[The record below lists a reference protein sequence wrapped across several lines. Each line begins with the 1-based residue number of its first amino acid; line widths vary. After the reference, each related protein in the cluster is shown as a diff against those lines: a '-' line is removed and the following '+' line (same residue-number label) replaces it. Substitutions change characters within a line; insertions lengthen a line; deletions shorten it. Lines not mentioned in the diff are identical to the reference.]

1 MSSLRIINNAI
12 GKENEMKL
20 ISEFTETNLECL
32 IEKKDNGEKKYV
44 IEGVFAQADQKNR
57 NGRVYPKPIMEKA
70 VNAYVE
76 TQVSK
81 KRAVGELNHPE
92 GPTVNLDKVSHLITD
107 LRFEGNDVVGKAQIL
122 DTPMGKIVK
131 GLLDGGVQL
140 GVSTRGMGSLEQRNG
155 AMYVKDD
162 FILST
167 VDIVQDPSTPDAF
180 VNGIMEG
187 VDWVWNNG
195 IIQSQVIE
203 KMETEIKKAPRKN
216 LYEVQVREFKNFLS
230 LLKQNR

>member
-1 MSSLRIINNAI
+1 
-12 GKENEMKL
+12 MKL
-20 ISEFTETNLECL
+20 ISEFKESDLEC
-32 IEKKDNGEKKYV
+32 IVEKKENGDKNYV
-44 IEGVFAQADQKNR
+44 IEGIFIQTESKNR
-57 NGRVYPKPIMEKA
+57 NGRIYPKPIMEKA

-140 GVSTRGMGSLEQRNG
+140 GVSTRGMGSLEQKNG

-162 FILST
+162 FILNT
-167 VDIVQDPSTPDAF
+167 VDIVQDPSAPDAF

-195 IIQSQVIE
+195 ILEPQIIE
-203 KMETEIKKAPRKN
+203 DMETEIKTAPKAFRP
-216 LYEVQVREFKNFLS
+216 EVQIREFKNFLS
-230 LLKQNR
+230 LIKSSM

>member
-1 MSSLRIINNAI
+1 
-12 GKENEMKL
+12 MKL
-20 ISEFTETNLECL
+20 ISEYVENDLQC
-32 IEKKDNGEKKYV
+32 IVEKKEDGGKNYV

-57 NGRVYPKPIMEKA
+57 NGRIYPKAIMEKA
-70 VNAYVE
+70 VGKYV
-76 TQVSK
+76 TDQVSK

-122 DTPMGKIVK
+122 DTPMGQIVK
-131 GLLDGGVQL
+131 GLLEGGVQL

-167 VDIVQDPSTPDAF
+167 VDIVQDPSAPDAF

-195 IIQSQVIE
+195 ILEPQVIE
-203 KMETEIKKAPRKN
+203 KMETEIKTAPKAFRP
-216 LYEVQVREFKNFLS
+216 EVQIREFKNFLS
-230 LLKQNR
+230 LIKSQL